1 MLIVRDYNHIMN
13 LINEKEKQLFQEH
26 LKYLDSTIKIGLGK
40 LQWINNADAFVH
52 SCRGSCRDT
61 LRKIK
66 SFQDNDSQI
75 RYEYDKLSSTI
86 LTKVVKKMYPLTEFN
101 NTQSKE
107 LEKKKQLFQDSFAKI
122 RSLLIQTYKDL
133 FMDHDAAVQRE
144 WISTMRELD
153 KSLEK
158 SLKASVKSTLLD
170 FQHHIKGD

>member
-107 LEKKKQLFQDSFAKI
+107 LEKKK
-122 RSLLIQTYKDL
+122 
-133 FMDHDAAVQRE
+133 
-144 WISTMRELD
+144 
-153 KSLEK
+153 
-158 SLKASVKSTLLD
+158 
-170 FQHHIKGD
+170 